1 MNDTT
6 APPKAA
12 TPVYP
17 PAEPSPSFPKLEEG
31 IGQWWKEDRTF
42 QKSIDRRRAE
52 GAPEFVFY
60 DGPPFANGLPHYGH
74 IVTSFVKDLVPRYQ
88 TMRGRQV
95 DRRFGWDC
103 HGLPAEL
110 HSEKE
115 LNLSGRRDILKY
127 GVARFN
133 EHCRNS
139 VMQFRSDWEYYV
151 NRAARWVD
159 FENDYRTMDLA
170 YMESTMWAFK
180 QLWDKGLIYEGYRV
194 VPYSWAAQTPLSHFE
209 TRLDNSY
216 RSRQDPAL
224 TVTFRLHPKHG
235 ETIAP
240 KLLAWTT
247 TPWTLP
253 SNLALAVH
261 PEAEYALM
269 EKGGEHLILADSS
282 RAHYAKELE
291 GFAKVGSLTGAEL
304 IGRSYEPL
312 FPFFADAEKSFVVLG
327 GEFIELGEGTGVVH
341 IAPAFGEDDMAVAQA
356 AGLPV
361 VDPVD
366 FEGNFTDAV
375 PPYAGQ
381 NVFEANKAIIRD
393 LKAAGAVVRHETY
406 EHNYPHCWRTDQPL
420 IYKAIPSWYVKV
432 TAFKDRMVELNQGI
446 TWVPEH
452 VKDGIFG
459 NWLANAR
466 DWNIGRNRYWGSPIP
481 VWKSDNPEY
490 PRMDCYGSLD
500 EIERDFGVRPTD
512 LHRPYVDDLVRPN
525 PDDPTGKSMM
535 RRVEDVL
542 DCWFESGSMPF
553 CQVHYPFENKAW
565 FDSHFPGDFIVEYV
579 GQTRGWFYTLMVM
592 STALFDRAP
601 FRSCICHGVVLDENK
616 QKLSKRLKNY
626 PDPVDVFNTYG
637 ADALRWY
644 MISSPLLVGGDLA
657 MPRDGRAIGDA
668 VRSVLLPIWNAY
680 SFFTLYANI
689 DGIKGRLVTTA
700 EAELDRYILGKT
712 AELVRG
718 VEAAM
723 DRLDIAAACDAL
735 PPFIEALNN
744 WYIRR
749 SRDRFWKGEQDADK
763 RAAYDTLYTAL
774 VTMTRVMAPFLPY
787 LTETIHRALV
797 DGESVHLQDWP
808 DASAFAVDA
817 ALVERMDLARAAC
830 SAAAAI
836 RTAKNLR
843 NRLPL
848 RTLTIAHPKHALLGL
863 LRDVIAEEANV
874 KDVVFADNPAAFG
887 AEVLSVNPRILGKRL
902 GGAMKDV
909 LAAAKAGQWSRVGGD
924 AVEVAGQ
931 VIRADEYELRF
942 KATEGLDAV
951 SFDGSAGVIVLDTS
965 VDADLEREGLARDF
979 IRLVQVARKDAGFN
993 VADRIR
999 IEVKAGPAA
1008 NDAIAA
1014 HLDTVKHETLAVTF
1028 GQTEA
1033 TPTGFVS
1040 EAKLGDEPIAIGV
1053 SRAA

>member
-1 MNDTT
+1 MNDTAKPT
-6 APPKAA
+6 
-12 TPVYP
+12 VYP
-17 PAEPSPSFPKLEEG
+17 PADPSPSFPKIEEA
-31 IGQWWKEDRTF
+31 IGAWWVENRVF
-42 QKSIDRRRAE
+42 QRSIERRRE
-52 GAPEFVFY
+52 TRAPEYVFY

-74 IVTSFVKDLVPRYQ
+74 IVTGFVKDLVPRYQ

-95 DRRFGWDC
+95 ERRFGWDC

-110 HSEKE
+110 HSETE
-115 LNLSGRRDILKY
+115 LKLSGRRHILKY

-133 EHCRNS
+133 EHCRTS
-139 VMQFRSDWEYYV
+139 VMQFRTDWEYYV
-151 NRAARWVD
+151 NRSARWVD
-159 FENDYRTMDLA
+159 FDNDYRTMDLS

-180 QLWDKGLIYEGYRV
+180 QLWDKGLVYEGFRV

-216 RSRQDPAL
+216 RMRQDPAL
-224 TVTFRLHPKHG
+224 TVTFRLHPRHG

-261 PEAEYALM
+261 PEADYALM
-269 EKGGEHLILADSS
+269 EKGGEHWILADAS
-282 RAHYAKELE
+282 RDAYARELD
-291 GFAKVGSLTGAEL
+291 GFVKVGSLKGTEL
-304 IGRSYEPL
+304 IGRSYEPM
-312 FPFFADAEKSFVVLG
+312 FPFFATTEKSFVVLG
-327 GEFIELGEGTGVVH
+327 GAFIELGEGTGVVH

-356 AGLPV
+356 AGIPV

-366 FEGNFTDAV
+366 FEGNFTGEV
-375 PPYAGQ
+375 PPYAGK
-381 NVFEANKAIIRD
+381 NVFEANKDIIRD
-393 LKAAGAVVRHETY
+393 LKADGVVVRHETY
-406 EHNYPHCWRTDQPL
+406 DHNYPHCWRTDQPL

-432 TAFKDRMVELNQGI
+432 TAFRERMVELNKGI

-466 DWNIGRNRYWGSPIP
+466 DWNIGRNRFWGAPIP
-481 VWKSDNPEY
+481 VWKSDNPEF
-490 PRMDCYGSLD
+490 PRIDVYGSLD
-500 EIERDFGVRPTD
+500 EFERDFGVRPTD
-512 LHRPYVDDLVRPN
+512 LHRPHVDALTRPN
-525 PDDPTGKSMM
+525 PDDPSGKSTM

-565 FDSHFPGDFIVEYV
+565 FDTHFPGDFIVEYV

-592 STALFDRAP
+592 ATALFDKAP
-601 FRSCICHGVVLDENK
+601 FRSAIAHGIVLDENK

-626 PDPVDVFNTYG
+626 PDPVAVFNTYG

-644 MISSPLLVGGDLA
+644 MVSWGLRWGGDLA
-657 MPRDGRAIGDA
+657 MPKDGRAIGDA
-668 VRSVLLPIWNAY
+668 VRQVLLPLWNAY

-689 DGIKGRLVTTA
+689 DGIRGKLVARA

-712 AELVRG
+712 AELVRA

-723 DRLDIAAACDAL
+723 DGLDPAAACNAL

-749 SRDRFWKGEQDADK
+749 SRERFWKAEKDADK
-763 RAAYDTLYTAL
+763 QAAYDTLYTVL
-774 VTMTRVMAPFLPY
+774 VTMTRAMAPFLPY
-787 LTETIHRALV
+787 LTEHIHRALC
-797 DGESVHLQDWP
+797 DGDSVHLQDWP
-808 DASAFAVDA
+808 DAAAFAVDQ
-817 ALVERMDLARAAC
+817 ALVERMDLARAVC
-830 SAAAAI
+830 SAAASI

-848 RTLTIAHPKHALLGL
+848 RTLTVAHPKHAMLGA

-874 KDVVFADNPAAFG
+874 KEVVFADDPSAFG
-887 AEVLSVNPRILGKRL
+887 AEVLVVNPRIVGKRL
-902 GGAMKDV
+902 GPAMKDV
-909 LAAAKAGQWSRVGGD
+909 LAAAKAGVWMPVGGG
-924 AVEVAGQ
+924 AVEVGGQ
-931 VIRADEYELRF
+931 VIQREEYELRF
-942 KATEGLDAV
+942 RATEGLDAV
-951 SFDGSAGVIVLDTS
+951 SFDNSAGVVVLDTA
-965 VDADLEREGLARDF
+965 VDAALEAEGIARDF
-979 IRLVQVARKDAGFN
+979 IRLVQVARKEAGFN
-993 VADRIR
+993 VADRIH

-1008 NDAIAA
+1008 TAAIAA
-1014 HLDTVKHETLAVTF
+1014 HLDTVKAETLAVAYAAVDDKAPAGT
-1028 GQTEA
+1028 
-1033 TPTGFVS
+1033 VS
-1040 EAKLGDEPIAIGV
+1040 EATLADEPITLGV
-1053 SRAA
+1053 RVAG

>member
-1 MNDTT
+1 MNDTA
-6 APPKAA
+6 APSR
-12 TPVYP
+12 TNVYP
-17 PAEPSPSFPKLEEG
+17 PAEPSPSFPKIEEAVG
-31 IGQWWKEDRTF
+31 AAWVEDRTF
-42 QKSIDRRRAE
+42 QRSIDRRRAE

-88 TMRGRQV
+88 TMRGKVV

-110 HSEKE
+110 HSETE
-115 LNLSGRRDILKY
+115 LKLSGRRDILKY

-133 EHCRNS
+133 EHCRAS
-139 VMQFRSDWEYYV
+139 VMQFRSEWEYYV

-159 FENDYRTMDLA
+159 FENDYRTMDLS

-235 ETIAP
+235 EAISP

-261 PEAEYALM
+261 PEADYALM
-269 EKGGEHLILADSS
+269 EKGGEHWILADAS
-282 RAHYAKELE
+282 RGHYAKELE
-291 GFAKVGSLTGAEL
+291 GWAKVGSLKGAEL
-304 IGRSYEPL
+304 IGRRYEPL
-312 FPFFADAEKSFVVLG
+312 FPFFATTENAFVVLG

-341 IAPAFGEDDMAVAQA
+341 IAPAFGEDDMAVAKA
-356 AGLPV
+356 AGVPV

-366 FEGNFTDAV
+366 FEGNFTAEV

-466 DWNIGRNRYWGSPIP
+466 DWNIGRNRFWGAPIP

-490 PRMDCYGSLD
+490 PRIDCYGSLD
-500 EIERDFGVRPTD
+500 EIERDFGVRPAD
-512 LHRPYVDDLVRPN
+512 LHRPHVDDLVRPN

-553 CQVHYPFENKAW
+553 CQVHYPFENKEW

-657 MPRDGRAIGDA
+657 MPKDGRAIGEA
-668 VRSVLLPIWNAY
+668 VRSVLLPLWNAY

-700 EAELDRYILGKT
+700 AAELDRYILGKT
-712 AELVRG
+712 AELVRA

-723 DRLDIAAACDAL
+723 DRLDLAAACAAL

-749 SRDRFWKGEQDADK
+749 SRDRFWKSEQDADK

-774 VTMTRVMAPFLPY
+774 VTTMRVMAPFLPY
-787 LTETIHRALV
+787 VTEHIHMALC
-797 DGESVHLQDWP
+797 DGASVHLEDWP
-808 DASAFAVDA
+808 DAAAFAVDA
-817 ALVERMDLARAAC
+817 ALVERMDLARDVC
-830 SAAAAI
+830 SAAASI

-848 RTLTIAHPKHALLGL
+848 RTLTVAHPKHAMLAS
-863 LRDVIAEEANV
+863 LRAVIAEEANV
-874 KDVVFADNPAAFG
+874 KEVVFADDPASYG
-887 AEVLSVNPRILGKRL
+887 SEVLSVNPRVLGKRL
-902 GGAMKDV
+902 PGAMKDV
-909 LAAAKAGQWSRVGGD
+909 LAGAKSGQWARVGGD
-924 AVEVAGQ
+924 AVEVAGH
-931 VIRADEYELRF
+931 VIRADEYDLRF
-942 KATEGLDAV
+942 KAAEGLDAV
-951 SFDGSAGVIVLDTS
+951 SFDGSAGVVVLDTA

-979 IRLVQVARKDAGFN
+979 IRLVQVARKEAGLD
-993 VADRIR
+993 VSDRIALA
-999 IEVKAGPAA
+999 VQAGPVAS
-1008 NDAIAA
+1008 DAIAA
-1014 HLDTVKHETLAVTF
+1014 HIETVKGETLAVDLAR
-1028 GQTEA
+1028 TEA
-1033 TPTGFVS
+1033 VPAGFVS
-1040 EAKLGDEPIAIGV
+1040 EGKLGDEKIAIGV
-1053 SRAA
+1053 SRVV